1 MPLAAYVEKRDC
13 NTFYIGFQRWIMT
26 SKDERFIIGQRILDT
41 AKKKKISQGA
51 LAKRLGIKQT
61 TVSAWGKVSGP
72 PIEKIQLIAK
82 ILETDIEY
90 LMTGLARDQVAKTN
104 LADLTEEERNI
115 VRMYRTLES
124 PRQGEFIKYI
134 MAFNYGELG
143 KSE

>member
-1 MPLAAYVEKRDC
+1 MS
-13 NTFYIGFQRWIMT
+13 

-51 LAKRLGIKQT
+51 LAKKLGIKQT

-90 LMTGLARDQVAKTN
+90 LMTGLERNQIAKTN